1 MEKIGLGQI
10 IQKPIGVGM
19 QEMELCDQI
28 TK

>member
-10 IQKPIGVGM
+10 IQKLIGVEM